1 MTDDGFDPQ
10 DEQIASYLR
19 SRGNV
24 PVPADLMQGAI
35 RRAQPQP
42 PTVVWQRPRA
52 LFGGLAAALALVV
65 VAVIVVV
72 NLPNPAVVVS
82 SASPSPS
89 ELASATPEPSGSSP
103 LPSASSSSPAP
114 TPTATRSAEPTGPTP
129 MPTTVMGMPVLT
141 VAQASQLLDNGE
153 LNGRAVAVSGY
164 FYSASGLGVIPPG
177 GPLVNPAPSY
187 FVAFTDSPV
196 DAVLCHSK
204 GNETSCRFTPDGVPY
219 LTPFFMTETN
229 ALSAISEYQPRGQP
243 VNIVAIGHAGDARLL
258 QCLPPNEAECA
269 NAFVVDRVVWVAGHD
284 IPVAAADPYLDPP
297 IAPAKMTLT
306 QVVADIGLGDEVLT
320 AVPIDAA
327 RVSTID
333 PRWNFV
339 GDNIVWVVRSL
350 QPDQSM
356 SGPTRSE
363 TVWLVDDS
371 TGKLL
376 GSHDLAL
383 PSIYPPRLW
392 IEGTTHGLT
401 NCFYE
406 PFYRIEAGAT
416 VLSGASVAGGG
427 CRGGTGDATMFDPR
441 LPVVLDPGTYSVSAW
456 LAHEAADGTTGPS
469 MDGCSTEVTL
479 TAGDNV
485 MLAADFPVHQACTF
499 GPLSPYSAP
508 KN

>member
-1 MTDDGFDPQ
+1 LTDEGFDPR
-10 DEQIASYLR
+10 DERIASYLR
-19 SRGNV
+19 VRGDV
-24 PVPADLMQGAI
+24 PVPADLVQGAL
-35 RRAQPQP
+35 RRAQSRP
-42 PTVVWQRPRA
+42 PAVVWQRPQV
-52 LFGGLAAALALVV
+52 LFGGLVAALALVV
-65 VAVIVVV
+65 VAAIVVV

-82 SASPSPS
+82 SPSPSPS
-89 ELASATPEPSGSSP
+89 ALASATPGPSE
-103 LPSASSSSPAP
+103 SALP
-114 TPTATRSAEPTGPTP
+114 TPTATISAEPTGPTP

-177 GPLVNPAPSY
+177 GPLLNPAPSY
-187 FVAFTDSPV
+187 FVTFTDSPV

-229 ALSAISEYQPRGQP
+229 ALSAISEYQARGQP

-269 NAFVVDRVVWVAGHD
+269 RAFVVDRVAWVAGHD

-297 IAPAKMTLT
+297 ISPAKMTLT
-306 QVVADIGLGDEVLT
+306 EVVGAIGLGDEVLT
-320 AVPIDAA
+320 AVAIDAA

-339 GDNIVWVVRSL
+339 GDNIAWVVRSL
-350 QPDQSM
+350 QPDQSV
-356 SGPTRSE
+356 SGPTRGE

-406 PFYRIEAGAT
+406 PFYRIEAGNT
-416 VLSGASVAGGG
+416 VLSEASVGA
-427 CRGGTGDATMFDPR
+427 CRTGTGDATTFEPR
-441 LPVVLDPGTYSVSAW
+441 LPEVLDPGTYSVSAW
-456 LAHEAADGTTGPS
+456 LAHQAADGTTGPS
-469 MDGCSTEVTL
+469 MGECSTEVTL
-479 TAGDNV
+479 IAGDNV
-485 MLAADFPVHQACTF
+485 MLGADFPVHQACTF